1 MFLNNVSSIFS
12 LKNILMLL
20 SLIVLMMLVNAGYCA
35 TSSGGDMPWSSGL
48 EKLQSSIEGP
58 VATTICILGI
68 VGCGAGLAFGGE
80 MNQVIKTMLILVM
93 VCATV
98 VLASKLL
105 RSITGTSAILEA
117 DTQISAQVENKN
129 IVNTDVVTVNR

>member
-1 MFLNNVSSIFS
+1 MFFNNISSIFS
-12 LKNILMLL
+12 LKNTLILL

-48 EKLQSSIEGP
+48 EKLQASIEGP

-80 MNQVIKTMLILVM
+80 MNQVIKTMLILVL

-117 DTQISAQVENKN
+117 DTQISVQVENTTSIN
-129 IVNTDVVTVNR
+129 SDLVTVER